1 MVGFGAPLLTKK
13 KKEEEEE
20 DDDEEEEDDISN
32 LKRLSRDCFSDL
44 QQLREKVHRLEANQ
58 RNALRTTTGTTSGG
72 IFHRVKAKVEA
83 AVAPPFDDGFNVT
96 ASNRMKRGT
105 EVKVNCE
112 THFPKIGCVLT
123 SGFNAEG
130 GKMVRRFSRVD
141 AISLSLSL
149 SLSSRGRSRF
159 SILYRRYLT
168 SVRLVFSPM
177 MRSLRKTGKSCTP
190 SPCERCPTKYPTRYL
205 RSSQTA

>member
-1 MVGFGAPLLTKK
+1 MAFGAPLRKK
-13 KKEEEEE
+13 KKEEDEEE
-20 DDDEEEEDDISN
+20 DEEDEEDDISN
-32 LKRLSRDCFSDL
+32 LKRLSRDCFSDV

-58 RNALRTTTGTTSGG
+58 RGALRTTSGG

-130 GKMVRRFSRVD
+130 GKMVRRL
-141 AISLSLSL
+141 A
-149 SLSSRGRSRF
+149 
-159 SILYRRYLT
+159 
-168 SVRLVFSPM
+168 
-177 MRSLRKTGKSCTP
+177 C
-190 SPCERCPTKYPTRYL
+190 
-205 RSSQTA
+205 

>member
-1 MVGFGAPLLTKK
+1 MAFGAPLLTKK
-13 KKEEEEE
+13 KKEEEE
-20 DDDEEEEDDISN
+20 EEEEDDISN

-58 RNALRTTTGTTSGG
+58 CGALRTTSGG

-130 GKMVRRFSRVD
+130 GKMVRRL
-141 AISLSLSL
+141 A
-149 SLSSRGRSRF
+149 
-159 SILYRRYLT
+159 
-168 SVRLVFSPM
+168 
-177 MRSLRKTGKSCTP
+177 C
-190 SPCERCPTKYPTRYL
+190 
-205 RSSQTA
+205 

>member
-1 MVGFGAPLLTKK
+1 MAFGAPLLTKK

-20 DDDEEEEDDISN
+20 EEEDEDEEDDISN

-58 RNALRTTTGTTSGG
+58 QRGALRTTGTSGG

-130 GKMVRRFSRVD
+130 GKMVRRL
-141 AISLSLSL
+141 A
-149 SLSSRGRSRF
+149 
-159 SILYRRYLT
+159 
-168 SVRLVFSPM
+168 
-177 MRSLRKTGKSCTP
+177 C
-190 SPCERCPTKYPTRYL
+190 
-205 RSSQTA
+205 

>member
-1 MVGFGAPLLTKK
+1 MAFGAPLLTKK
-13 KKEEEEE
+13 KKE
-20 DDDEEEEDDISN
+20 DEEDDISN

-58 RNALRTTTGTTSGG
+58 RGALRTTGTSGG

-130 GKMVRRFSRVD
+130 GKMVRRL
-141 AISLSLSL
+141 A
-149 SLSSRGRSRF
+149 
-159 SILYRRYLT
+159 
-168 SVRLVFSPM
+168 
-177 MRSLRKTGKSCTP
+177 C
-190 SPCERCPTKYPTRYL
+190 
-205 RSSQTA
+205 